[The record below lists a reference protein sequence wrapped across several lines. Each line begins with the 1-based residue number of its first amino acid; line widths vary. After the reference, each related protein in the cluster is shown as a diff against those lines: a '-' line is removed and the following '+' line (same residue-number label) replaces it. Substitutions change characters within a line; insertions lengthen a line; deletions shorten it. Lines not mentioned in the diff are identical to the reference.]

1 MIGPPVFFDV
11 EGKMN
16 KLSRSLAFAA
26 GTLALSAVS
35 YASDFYQQRNLT
47 SNSPTLRAEQA
58 APNVVNAWGLA
69 FNPYA
74 FAWVANNGT
83 GVATLFDGNG
93 KPQSLVVT
101 VPGPTGAPGNPTG
114 TVFYGG
120 NGFVVT
126 KGSASGPSRFLFA
139 SEDGGIA
146 GWSPQADAT
155 HAIRV
160 IDNSAAHAIY
170 KGIAI
175 SGAGRGN
182 LLYATDFHNGK
193 IDVWD
198 SSFKPVTLPGRP
210 FEDLDIPSGYG
221 PFGIQ
226 AINGDLYVTYAKQDQ
241 DREDDVK
248 GQGLGFVDVFA
259 PDGRLLRRFAAH
271 GALNAPWG
279 ITLAPAGFGRFSNR
293 LLVGNFGDGAI
304 NAYDLATGRWLGQL
318 KGANHRP
325 LRVDGLW
332 GIAFGNGV
340 DQQHVNT
347 LYFTAGPNDEANGLY
362 GRIDVLPGDERDES
376 GPAD

>member
-1 MIGPPVFFDV
+1 MH
-11 EGKMN
+11 
-16 KLSRSLAFAA
+16 KLSKSLACAA
-26 GTLALSAVS
+26 GAIALSTAS
-35 YASDFYQQRNLT
+35 LAGASDFYQQRNLT
-47 SNSPTLRAEQA
+47 SDNARLRAEQLD
-58 APNVVNAWGLA
+58 PNVVNAWGLA

-93 KPQSLVVT
+93 RPQQLVVT
-101 VPGPTGAPGNPTG
+101 IPGPTGQPGNPTG

-120 NGFVVT
+120 NAFVVK
-126 KGSASGPSRFLFA
+126 KGNASGPSRFLFA

-146 GWSPQADAT
+146 GWSPQADGT

-160 IDNSAAHAIY
+160 IDNSRSHAIY

-175 SGAGRGN
+175 SGNGRGN

-193 IDVWD
+193 VDVWD
-198 SSFKPVTLPGRP
+198 SNFQPVTLPGRP
-210 FEDLDIPSGYG
+210 FHDSNIPSGYG

-226 AINGDLYVTYAKQDQ
+226 AINGDLYVTYAKQDA

-248 GQGLGFVDVFA
+248 GAGLGFVDVFS
-259 PDGRLLRRFAAH
+259 PDGQLLRRFAAH

-279 ITLAPAGFGRFSNR
+279 VTLAPDGFGRFSNR

-318 KGANHRP
+318 KGTDRKPIH
-325 LRVDGLW
+325 VDGLW

-340 DQQHVNT
+340 DQQHVDT
-347 LYFTAGPNDEANGLY
+347 LYFSAGPNDEANGLY
-362 GRIDVLPGDERDES
+362 GRIDVVPGEERDES
-376 GPAD
+376 GPAY